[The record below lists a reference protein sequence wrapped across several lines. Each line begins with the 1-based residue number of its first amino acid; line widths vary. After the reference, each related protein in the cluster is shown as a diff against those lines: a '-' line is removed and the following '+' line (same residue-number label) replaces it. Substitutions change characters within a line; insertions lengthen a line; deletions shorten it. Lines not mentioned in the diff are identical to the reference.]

1 MRKKMSS
8 TLPKLN
14 NWWFHILD
22 VPYDDIEQVL
32 DVFGIENVGDSKGIE
47 HRIPN
52 KNAGIDYAI
61 ASVYHQLV
69 NGETVSN
76 MMVRDDAESNVK
88 HFFASL

>member
-1 MRKKMSS
+1 MSS

-14 NWWFHILD
+14 NWWFRILD
-22 VPYDDIEQVL
+22 VTDDDIEQVL
-32 DVFGIENVGDSKGIE
+32 DVFGIKNVGNYKGIE
-47 HRIPN
+47 YRILK

-76 MMVRDDAESNVK
+76 MMVRDDTVSNVK